1 MLLTNNQIYSYAVKL
16 GEAFEMGLQ
25 KLPIKINFYFQKNKN
40 LLIELA
46 KDIEKARL
54 DIVQNYGEYEEET
67 DSYVVAPENSKKA
80 QQELLD
86 LFSLTQE
93 VQIYTV
99 KINDFPNDFTLT
111 SNQMEILMF
120 MIED

>member
-16 GEAFEMGLQ
+16 GEAFEMELQ

-54 DIVQNYGEYEEET
+54 GIVQNYGEYEEET
-67 DSYVVAPENSKKA
+67 DSYVIAPENSKKA

-86 LFSLTQE
+86 LFNLTQE

-99 KINDFPNDFTLT
+99 KINDFPNDFSLT

>member
-1 MLLTNNQIYSYAVKL
+1 MLLTNNQIYNYAVKL
-16 GEAFEMGLQ
+16 GEAFELEFQ
-25 KLPIKINFYFQKNKN
+25 KLPVKINFYFQKNKN

-54 DIVQNYGEYEEET
+54 DIVQTYGKYEEET
-67 DSYVVAPENSKKA
+67 DSYIVASEDSKKA
-80 QQELLD
+80 QQELSE

-99 KINDFPNDFTLT
+99 KINDFPNDFSLT
-111 SNQMEILMF
+111 SNQMEMLMF
-120 MIED
+120 MIEE

>member
-1 MLLTNNQIYSYAVKL
+1 MLLTNNQIYNYAVKL
-16 GEAFEMGLQ
+16 GEAFELEFQ
-25 KLPIKINFYFQKNKN
+25 KLPVKINFYFQKNKN

-54 DIVQNYGEYEEET
+54 DIVQSYGKYEEET
-67 DSYVVAPENSKKA
+67 DSYVVASEDSKKA
-80 QQELLD
+80 QQELSE

-99 KINDFPNDFTLT
+99 KINDFPNDFSLT
-111 SNQMEILMF
+111 SNQMEMLMF
-120 MIED
+120 MIEE